1 MAASRQGSASY
12 TVVIGALTAL
22 LVGAMMLTFVVF
34 PVYNAFTASGMWA
47 AETTAGVR
55 VLTYVGGIWQFWPAI
70 LLFALVSFIWVRTR
84 Q

>member
-34 PVYNAFTASGMWA
+34 PVYNSFTASGMWA

-55 VLTYVGGIWQFWPAI
+55 VLTYVGGLWKFWPAI
-70 LLFALVSFIWVRTR
+70 ILFALVAFIWVRTR